1 MSLFLVDN
9 EAEERLNNELQQIQQ
24 NMKKLIAEYNSA
36 AVSLK
41 KISEDFKNLEEK
53 RVNSV
58 IVSILFFSESWI
70 PPSLNRESL

>member
-1 MSLFLVDN
+1 
-9 EAEERLNNELQQIQQ
+9 
-24 NMKKLIAEYNSA
+24 MKKLIAEYNSA